1 MAHDSVVSVLDL
13 RSVFTDFNIIIICT
27 FVLNYIA
34 MKTILVPVGSSQNA
48 KSHLQYAVDF
58 AKAFG
63 AKVYVVQIYNVYTK
77 AGTMIKVDHILQR
90 ESMAFLESHIAS
102 IDKKGVEVIAKS
114 FKGDLIDT
122 METISKN
129 LEVDL
134 IILEPRT
141 NSIKEEVYLGK
152 TSGKIIKR
160 TQIPALIVPEGYKYK
175 PIVKILLAVKSAIIK
190 KEDALKP
197 LIAIK
202 DRYKAVLNILLVKT
216 AHHKEKDFELN
227 SQLKAMI
234 TNTTIAERPTTFQA
248 VLEHYQSNNPDLL
261 CVVRRKRG
269 FFSKL
274 WEKDTILKKDFHA
287 NKMPVL
293 VLSGLK

>member
-1 MAHDSVVSVLDL
+1 
-13 RSVFTDFNIIIICT
+13 
-27 FVLNYIA
+27 
-34 MKTILVPVGSSQNA
+34 MKTILVPVGSSKNA
-48 KSHLQYAVDF
+48 QYHLQYAIDF

-102 IDKKGVEVIAKS
+102 IDKKGVEVIAQS
-114 FKGDLIDT
+114 YKGDLIDT
-122 METISKN
+122 IEEVCKQ
-129 LEVDL
+129 LKVDL

-141 NSIKEEVYLGK
+141 NSVKDEVYLGK
-152 TSGKIIKR
+152 TSGKIVKR
-160 TQIPALIVPEGYKYK
+160 TQIPALIVPEGYVYR
-175 PIVKILLAVKSAIIK
+175 PIVKILMAIKSAIIK
-190 KEDALKP
+190 KEGVLTP
-197 LIAIK
+197 LISIK
-202 DRYKAVLNILLVKT
+202 NQFRAVLNILLVKT
-216 AHHKEKDFELN
+216 PYHKEGDFEIN
-227 SQLKAMI
+227 EKLKSMVTNI
-234 TNTTIAERPTTFQA
+234 TFAERPTTFQA
-248 VLEHYQSNNPDLL
+248 VLEHYQSNNPDML